1 MPPTQPNHPPL
12 RCRCRLFRSPRS
24 AKSRRKKHFGRS
36 PLLGR
41 PPTFLEQSNDPPLYP
56 PGNGLD
62 LGAADPV
69 QDLVRDRGACGG
81 RPCRARH
88 DSQGGRQNGLGQGH
102 KDATFDVARIDEIE
116 RETKHD
122 VIAFL
127 THLAEIVGPEA
138 RFVHQGMTSSD
149 VLDTCLNVQLTR
161 AADLLLADLD
171 KVLAALKK
179 RALEHKM
186 TPTIGRSHGI
196 HAEPVTFGLKL
207 AYAYAEFS
215 RARERL
221 IAARKEVATC
231 AISGAVGTFAQI
243 DPRVEQHVANAM
255 GLVPEPISTQVIPR
269 DRHAMYFST
278 LGVIASSVERFAVE
292 IRHMQRT
299 EVLEA
304 EEFFSEGQK
313 GSSAMPHK
321 RNPVLSENLT
331 GLSRMVRAYVTPAL
345 ENVVLWHERDIS
357 HSSAERM
364 MGPDATVTLDFALV
378 RLAGLI
384 DKLLVYPA
392 NMQKNLDRLG
402 GLVHSQRVLLALTQK
417 GASREDAYKLVQ
429 RNAMPVWRGEG
440 DFLQLLKKDADVK
453 KYLTDAEIDE
463 QFDLG
468 YHFKHVDT
476 IFKRVFGES

>member
-1 MPPTQPNHPPL
+1 MI
-12 RCRCRLFRSPRS
+12 PRYT
-24 AKSRRKKHFGRS
+24 
-36 PLLGR
+36 R
-41 PPTFLEQSNDPPLYP
+41 PEMASIWEPQTRFKIWFEIEAH
-56 PGNGLD
+56 
-62 LGAADPV
+62 AADALAEIGIIPKE
-69 QDLVRDRGACGG
+69 AAKTIWAK
-81 RPCRARH
+81 AR
-88 DSQGGRQNGLGQGH
+88 
-102 KDATFDVARIDEIE
+102 DATFDVARIDEIE

-161 AADLLLADLD
+161 AADLLIADID

-179 RALEHKM
+179 RAFEHKM

-221 IAARKEVATC
+221 VAARKEVATC

-243 DPRVEQHVANAM
+243 DPRVEEHVAKAM

-269 DRHAMYFST
+269 DRHAMYFAT
-278 LGVIASSVERFAVE
+278 LGVIASSVERLSIE
-292 IRHMQRT
+292 IRHLQRT

-331 GLSRMVRAYVTPAL
+331 GLSRMVRAYAMPAM
-345 ENVVLWHERDIS
+345 ENVALWHERDIS

-364 MGPDATVTLDFALV
+364 IGPDATVTLDFALM

-384 DKLLVYPA
+384 EKLLIYPA

-402 GLVHSQRVLLALTQK
+402 GLVHSQRLLIALTQK
-417 GASREDAYKLVQ
+417 GASREDAYKYVQ

-440 DFLQLLKKDADVK
+440 DFLSLLKKDPDVK
-453 KYLTDAEIDE
+453 KYLTDADIEE

-476 IFKRVFGES
+476 IFKRVFGET